1 VNVMRSRRVLLAALL
16 AAGVA
21 QAQGYPAK
29 TIRWI
34 VPWPPGGGADVLS
47 RMLSPQLSEAL
58 KQQIVI
64 DNRGGAAGNIGAE
77 IAAKSPPDGYTIV
90 FAYSGTHSINPS
102 IYRKMPFKES
112 DFAPIIQLASVPQVL
127 VVHPSLPVKSVKDLV
142 TLAKGRPG
150 ELTYASS
157 GSGAF
162 NHLTGA
168 LFAQL
173 TGTKLVHVPYKGG
186 GPAAVALIS
195 GEVTMILGEPATIV
209 GFVKSGRVRAL
220 AVTGA
225 KRAPAMPELPTI
237 AEAGVAGYEATSWN
251 GMLAPAGTPADIIRR
266 LNADFNRIIA
276 TPDMNKRMLDNG
288 YEPVGGPPER
298 FGELIRAEIAK
309 WAPVVAAAGVR
320 VD

>member
-1 VNVMRSRRVLLAALL
+1 MNAMRLRRALLVALL

-47 RMLSPQLSEAL
+47 RMLSPHLSEAV

-77 IAAKSPPDGYTIV
+77 LAAKSPPDGYTIA
-90 FAYSGTHSINPS
+90 FAYSGTHAINPS
-102 IYRKMPFKES
+102 IYRRMPFKES

-127 VVHPSLPVKSVKDLV
+127 VVHPSLPVKTVKELV
-142 TLAKGRPG
+142 ALAKQRPG
-150 ELTYASS
+150 ELTYGSS

-168 LFAQL
+168 LFGMKTGTQL
-173 TGTKLVHVPYKGG
+173 THVPYKGG
-186 GPAAVALIS
+186 GPAAVALLS
-195 GEVTMILGEPATIV
+195 GEITMILGEPATIV
-209 GFVKSGRVRAL
+209 GFVKAGRVRAI

-225 KRAPAMPELPTI
+225 KRAPALPELPTI

-251 GMLAPAGTPADIIRR
+251 GMLAPAGTPAEIIKR
-266 LNADFNRIIA
+266 LNAEFNRIIG
-276 TPDMNKRMLDNG
+276 TPDMRKRMLDNG

-298 FGELIRAEIAK
+298 LGELIRAEIAK
-309 WAPVVAAAGVR
+309 WAPVVKAAGVQ

>member
-1 VNVMRSRRVLLAALL
+1 VNVMSLRRALLVALL

-47 RMLSPQLSEAL
+47 RMLSPHLSEAL

-77 IAAKSPPDGYTIV
+77 LAAKSPPDGYTIA
-90 FAYSGTHSINPS
+90 FAYSGTHAINPS

-220 AVTGA
+220 GVTGA
-225 KRAPAMPELPTI
+225 KRAPALPELPTI
-237 AEAGVAGYEATSWN
+237 AEAGVVGYEATSWN
-251 GMLAPAGTPADIIRR
+251 GMLAPAGAPADIIKR
-266 LNADFNRIIA
+266 LNAEFNRIIA
-276 TPDMNKRMLDNG
+276 APEMKKRMLDNG
-288 YEPVGGPPER
+288 YEPVGGPPEKL
-298 FGELIRAEIAK
+298 GELIRAEIAK
-309 WAPVVAAAGVR
+309 WAPVVKAAGVQ